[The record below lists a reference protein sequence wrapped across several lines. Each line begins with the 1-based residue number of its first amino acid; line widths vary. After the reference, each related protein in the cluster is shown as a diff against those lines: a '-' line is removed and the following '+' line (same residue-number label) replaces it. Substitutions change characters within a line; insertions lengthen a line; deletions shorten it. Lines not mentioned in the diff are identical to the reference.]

1 MFSAEEWALRLL
13 GLETSLLAAIM
24 NTPMTLIPS
33 NPPLFLFPRI
43 FTLPQWLF
51 G

>member
-1 MFSAEEWALRLL
+1 MFSAGSWTRRLL
-13 GLETSLLAAIM
+13 GLETSLLIATM
-24 NTPMTLIPS
+24 NTPMTLIPL
-33 NPPLFLFPRI
+33 NPLFFLFPRI